1 MLGGQGSSGRKGDE
15 RDITGPR
22 PDSSNRVTKS
32 TKGDQPSKTAQN
44 LARYLTSDEQS
55 RQFVA
60 DEDKFV
66 LRQSKKK
73 ADIRVREGRAKPID
87 YLTFN
92 LRYMEEHRDAFD
104 DQDDDLDIDLKDPA
118 AYIESLT
125 RAQITELMGDIAS
138 FLTLEVDGSNRQYWE
153 ALRTICAM
161 RDFDLDPVRRE
172 EKDRAYGV
180 TADVLSENLKGQSSV
195 GLDMYETRIRA
206 ALAGDKFID
215 REYQSYVLE
224 DVLFYK
230 AKKVV
235 EGIFNKMSES
245 REKLLKERG
254 PIARSSAKAAVVGQP
269 GETADAA
276 AIAEEK
282 AVAVST
288 NASAAGNEDAS
299 LATKALYDREAAQGL
314 LENEEVF
321 TTEAAIPD
329 RKKPEWAGR
338 YKARKPRYFN
348 RVQMG
353 YEWNKYNQ
361 THFDH
366 DNPPPKVVQGYRFN
380 IFYPDLVDSTK
391 TPTYKIFREGGRKRG
406 ESHAKAGE
414 EDTCLIIFIAGPPY
428 EDIAFRIVDR
438 QWDFSAKKERGFK
451 STFDRVSGCLRAAG
465 GHVLESED
473 ADQVICRAFSSCTST
488 SRRYFPGSFP
498 PSQSRTGADE
508 ALDEDI
514 LPQVTCTCTWSAP
527 ACDGRGILR
536 NAYLPHVTL
545 FRIPPRSGCFAAI

>member
-1 MLGGQGSSGRKGDE
+1 MDPGRRAMLSGQGSSGRKGDD

-22 PDSSNRVTKS
+22 PNSSNRVAKT

-44 LARYLTSDEQS
+44 VARYLTSDEQS

-66 LRQSKKK
+66 LKQSKKK

-92 LRYMEEHRDAFD
+92 LRYMEENRDTFD
-104 DQDDDLDIDLKDPA
+104 DQDGDLEIELKNPA

-125 RAQITELMGDIAS
+125 RAQITELNGDIAS
-138 FLTLEVDGSNRQYWE
+138 FLTLEVDASNRQYWE
-153 ALRTICAM
+153 ALRTLCAS
-161 RDFDLDPVRRE
+161 RDFALDPVRKA

-180 TADVLSENLKGQSSV
+180 NADVISENLKGHSTE
-195 GLDMYETRIRA
+195 GLDTYETRIRA
-206 ALAGDKFID
+206 ALASDQFID
-215 REYQSYVLE
+215 REFQSYVLD

-235 EGIFNKMSES
+235 EGMFRKMSES
-245 REKLLKERG
+245 REKLLQEQG
-254 PIARSSAKAAVVGQP
+254 PASRSSAKSAVGVQPDATENAATVTGGQV
-269 GETADAA
+269 AA
-276 AIAEEK
+276 L
-282 AVAVST
+282 ST

-299 LATKALYDREAAQGL
+299 VQTQALYDREAAQGL

-329 RKKPEWAGR
+329 RKKPEWTAR

-391 TPTYKIFREGGRKRG
+391 TPTYKIFRDDGRKRG
-406 ESHAKAGE
+406 ESLAKAGE

-451 STFDRVSGCLRAAG
+451 STFDR
-465 GHVLESED
+465 
-473 ADQVICRAFSSCTST
+473 
-488 SRRYFPGSFP
+488 
-498 PSQSRTGADE
+498 
-508 ALDEDI
+508 
-514 LPQVTCTCTWSAP
+514 
-527 ACDGRGILR
+527 GILQLHFNFKKIFYR
-536 NAYLPHVTL
+536 K
-545 FRIPPRSGCFAAI
+545 